1 MRTINLLKVAYKSI
15 IKNRMRSFLTMLGI
29 IIGVGAVIA
38 LVAIG
43 QGTSAEVESQVS
55 ALGSNL
61 VMVMPG
67 SSRMGG
73 VSRGAG
79 SRASLTLKDVEK
91 LKKNSEYIA
100 EVSPLVRTS
109 GQVIAAGKNWS
120 SQTNG
125 VDPNYLI
132 IKDWEL
138 ENGNFFTLRDVRSRA
153 KVAVLGKTVAD
164 ELFEESD
171 PIGQKIRV
179 RNIPFK
185 VIGVL
190 ESKGSS
196 MMGDQDDVIL
206 VPSTTALYRMTDGR
220 NISMIMVS
228 ALNNEVIEDAQ
239 AEITSILRK
248 SHNLKDEDSDDF
260 RIRSQTEIIDRVSSV
275 TGALTLLLGAIAAV
289 SLLVGGIGIMNIMLV
304 SVTERTKEIGIR
316 LAIGARGKDV
326 LIQFLIEA
334 VLLSLVGGVIGIIFG
349 VLLANAASHFMNM
362 GIVLNPFISLMA
374 FSFSGAV
381 GVFFGFYPARKA
393 ASMDPIEALRYE

>member
-1 MRTINLLKVAYKSI
+1 MKIKNLLKVAFKSI

-43 QGTSAEVESQVS
+43 QGTSAQVKNQVS

-61 VMVMPG
+61 VMVRPG

-79 SRASLTLKDVEK
+79 SRSSLTLKDVEK
-91 LKKNSEYIA
+91 LKKNTEYIA
-100 EVSPLVRTS
+100 EVSAFVRAT

-120 SQTNG
+120 TSING

-138 ENGNFFTLRDVRSRA
+138 ENGDFFTERNVRSRA
-153 KVAVLGKTVAD
+153 KVAVIGKTVAD
-164 ELFEESD
+164 ELFEDVD
-171 PIGQKIRV
+171 PVGSSIRI

-185 VIGVL
+185 IIGVL
-190 ESKGSS
+190 ESKGTS

-206 VPSTTALYRMTDGR
+206 VPTSTALYRMTNGK
-220 NISMIMVS
+220 NINDIMIS
-228 ALNNEVIEDAQ
+228 AISNEAIEDAQ
-239 AEITSILRK
+239 TEITSILRK
-248 SHNLKDEDSDDF
+248 SHKLKDEDDDDF
-260 RIRSQTEIIDRVSSV
+260 EIRSQTEIIERVSSV

-316 LAIGARGKDV
+316 LAIGARGMDV

-334 VLLSLVGGVIGIIFG
+334 VLLSLVGGIIGIIFG
-349 VLLANAASHFMNM
+349 ILLANGASYFMNM
-362 GIVLNPFISLMA
+362 SIFLNPFISLMA

-393 ASMDPIEALRYE
+393 ASMDPIDALRYE

>member
-1 MRTINLLKVAYKSI
+1 MKNKNLLKVAYKSI

-29 IIGVGAVIA
+29 IIGVGAVVA

-61 VMVMPG
+61 IMVRPS

-79 SRASLTLKDVEK
+79 SANFLTLKDVEK
-91 LKKNSEYIA
+91 IRSESEYIA
-100 EVSPLVRTS
+100 EVSAFVRAS
-109 GQVIAAGKNWS
+109 GQVIGAGKNWS

-125 VDPNYLI
+125 VDPNYLA
-132 IKDWEL
+132 IKDWKVES
-138 ENGNFFTLRDVRSRA
+138 GTFFTERDNRSRA
-153 KVAVLGKTVAD
+153 KVAVLGKTVAN
-164 ELFEESD
+164 ELFEDSD
-171 PIGQKIRV
+171 PIGQSIRI

-185 VIGVL
+185 VIGIL

-206 VPSTTALYRMTDGR
+206 VPTKTALYRMTDGK
-220 NISMIMVS
+220 NINDIMVS
-228 ALNNEVIEDAQ
+228 AKSNEVMDEAQ
-239 AEITSILRK
+239 AEVEAIMRK
-248 SHNLKDEDSDDF
+248 SHKLKDEDENDF
-260 RIRSQTEIIDRVSSV
+260 RIRSQTEIIERVSSV
-275 TGALTLLLGAIAAV
+275 TGTLTVLLGAIAAV

-349 VLLANAASHFMNM
+349 ILLANAASYFMNM
-362 GIVLNPFISLMA
+362 SIVLNPFISLMA

>member
-43 QGTSAEVESQVS
+43 QGTSAEVQSQVS

-79 SRASLTLKDVEK
+79 SVNTLTLKDVEK
-91 LKKNSEYIA
+91 LKSDSEYIA
-100 EVSPLVRTS
+100 EVSPLVRAS

-132 IKDWEL
+132 IKEWEL
-138 ENGNFFTLRDVRSRA
+138 EKGDFFTHRDVRSRA
-153 KVAVLGKTVAD
+153 KVAVLGKTVAN
-164 ELFEESD
+164 ELFEESN

-206 VPSTTALYRMTDGR
+206 VPSTTALYRMTEGR
-220 NISMIMVS
+220 NISMILVS
-228 ALNNEVIEDAQ
+228 AVNNEVIEDAQ
-239 AEITSILRK
+239 ADITSILRK
-248 SHNLKDEDSDDF
+248 SHNLRDEDSDDF

-334 VLLSLVGGVIGIIFG
+334 VLLSLVGGVLGILFGII
-349 VLLANAASHFMNM
+349 LANLASHFMNM